1 MSEWRSAMK
10 KILNKA
16 FASVLLSSTFIIPMT
31 SPIQAN
37 EVEIQITN
45 ADEFV
50 NHLLSV
56 ETISDGQITYTPFKV
71 VDDSNYLAIINSE
84 TTYNKLTGLDT
95 NSVVNQQMIDD
106 IDAILLKN
114 TEKTYQTFLAEAKA
128 LQQAKDQAAK
138 DQAAQEQAAKE
149 QAAKEQAAKEQTAQ
163 QEASQSQTTQDNST
177 STTTQTDTKNENAD
191 PNTDVSKEESSSTD
205 SNQSQSS
212 QEQIENK
219 EKSDSETPSNQ
230 EASNQEQ
237 TPSPQPVLN
246 AETKVFTGSANG
258 IRVSVYAP
266 SGTFEEGVEMR
277 VVPLS
282 NQDALQD
289 AQTALG
295 KEVDQA
301 VSVDIS
307 FWKDGVEVEPNG
319 HVSVQFASD
328 SFGQASQ
335 VSVIHDAGDGQ
346 VTAMKT
352 STKDDLMISTDS
364 FSPYTLAT
372 VKTIDTQ
379 ALSSPKIVS
388 ELLQN
393 TDTNQESDSKLVANT
408 SNEENLQVKAYQTLA
423 EVQGDSEDNNTK
435 ALAFIQTYLTSST
448 GVVYSQATSMNAQNI
463 LNSKSAWE
471 QLNKEAKIA
480 VNTNLN
486 KKIKKTY
493 NKLYLEAQ
501 SFSSQTIH
509 TGASTSVVSYSVMLG
524 TSLIGVISVL
534 KKKEKN

>member
-138 DQAAQEQAAKE
+138 DQAAQE

-393 TDTNQESDSKLVANT
+393 ADTNQESDSKLVANT

-471 QLNKEAKIA
+471 QLSKEAKIA

>member
-16 FASVLLSSTFIIPMT
+16 FASILLSSTFIVPMT
-31 SPIQAN
+31 SPIFAN

-56 ETISDGQITYTPFKV
+56 ETISDGQVTYTPFKV

-95 NSVVNQQMIDD
+95 NSVVNQQMIND
-106 IDAILLKN
+106 IDTILLKN
-114 TEKTYQTFLAEAKA
+114 TEKTYQAFLAEAKA
-128 LQQAKDQAAK
+128 LQQAKE
-138 DQAAQEQAAKE
+138 QAAQEQAAKE
-149 QAAKEQAAKEQTAQ
+149 QAEQAAQAAQEQVT
-163 QEASQSQTTQDNST
+163 SQAQTTQDSNT
-177 STTTQTDTKNENAD
+177 STTTQTDTANENVV
-191 PNTDVSKEESSSTD
+191 PSTDSSKEESSSTD
-205 SNQSQSS
+205 TNQSS
-212 QEQIENK
+212 QEQAENT
-219 EKSDSETPSNQ
+219 EKTDSETPSNQ
-230 EASNQEQ
+230 EEASKQEQ
-237 TPSPQPVLN
+237 TPTPQPVLN
-246 AETKVFTGSANG
+246 AETKIFTGSANG

-295 KEVDQA
+295 QEVDQA

-335 VSVIHDAGDGQ
+335 VSVIHDAGNGQ

-379 ALSSPKIVS
+379 ALSSPKVVS
-388 ELLQN
+388 ELLQI
-393 TDTNQESDSKLVANT
+393 TSSNQESDAKLVVNT

-471 QLNKEAKIA
+471 QLSREAKIA

-501 SFSSQTIH
+501 SFSSQSIH
-509 TGASTSVVSYSVMLG
+509 TGNGTSVVSYSVMLG
-524 TSLIGVISVL
+524 TSVLGVISVL

>member
-10 KILNKA
+10 KIFNKA
-16 FASVLLSSTFIIPMT
+16 FASILLSSTFIVPMT
-31 SPIQAN
+31 SPILAN

-56 ETISDGQITYTPFKV
+56 ETISDGQVTYTPFKI

-95 NSVVNQQMIDD
+95 NSVVNQQMIND
-106 IDAILLKN
+106 IDTILLKN

-128 LQQAKDQAAK
+128 LQQAKEQAAK
-138 DQAAQEQAAKE
+138 EQAEQAAQAAQEQAAQ
-149 QAAKEQAAKEQTAQ
+149 QASSQT
-163 QEASQSQTTQDNST
+163 QTTQDNNT
-177 STTTQTDTKNENAD
+177 STTTQTDTKNENVV
-191 PNTDVSKEESSSTD
+191 PSTDSSKEESSSTD
-205 SNQSQSS
+205 SNQSS
-212 QEQIENK
+212 QEQTENNEQSESK
-219 EKSDSETPSNQ
+219 EQTNSETVNNQ
-230 EASNQEQ
+230 EEASKQEQ
-237 TPSPQPVLN
+237 TPTPQPVLN
-246 AETKVFTGSANG
+246 AETKIFTGSANG

-295 KEVDQA
+295 QEVDQA

-328 SFGQASQ
+328 SFGQGSQ
-335 VSVIHDAGDGQ
+335 VSVIHDAGNGQ

-379 ALSSPKIVS
+379 ALSSPKVVS

-393 TDTNQESDSKLVANT
+393 TSSNQESDAKRVVNT

-471 QLNKEAKIA
+471 QLSREAKIA

-501 SFSSQTIH
+501 SFSSQSIH
-509 TGASTSVVSYSVMLG
+509 TGNGTSVVSYSVMLG
-524 TSLIGVISVL
+524 TSVLGVISVL

>member
-16 FASVLLSSTFIIPMT
+16 FASILLSSTFIVPMT
-31 SPIQAN
+31 SPIFAN

-56 ETISDGQITYTPFKV
+56 ETISDGQVTYTPFKV

-95 NSVVNQQMIDD
+95 NSVVNQQMIND
-106 IDAILLKN
+106 IDTILLKN
-114 TEKTYQTFLAEAKA
+114 TEKTYQAFLAEAKA
-128 LQQAKDQAAK
+128 LQQAKE
-138 DQAAQEQAAKE
+138 QAAQEQAAKE
-149 QAAKEQAAKEQTAQ
+149 QAEQAAQAAQEQVT
-163 QEASQSQTTQDNST
+163 SQAQTTQDSNT
-177 STTTQTDTKNENAD
+177 STTTQTDTANENVV
-191 PNTDVSKEESSSTD
+191 PSTDSSKEESSSTD
-205 SNQSQSS
+205 TNQSS
-212 QEQIENK
+212 QEQAENT
-219 EKSDSETPSNQ
+219 EKTDSETPSNQ
-230 EASNQEQ
+230 EEASKQEQ
-237 TPSPQPVLN
+237 TPTPQPVLN
-246 AETKVFTGSANG
+246 AETKIFTGSANG

-295 KEVDQA
+295 QEVDQA

-335 VSVIHDAGDGQ
+335 VSVIHDAGNGQ

-379 ALSSPKIVS
+379 ALSSPKVVS
-388 ELLQN
+388 ELLQ
-393 TDTNQESDSKLVANT
+393 TTSSNQESDAKLVVNT

-471 QLNKEAKIA
+471 QLSREAKIA

-501 SFSSQTIH
+501 SFSSQSIH
-509 TGASTSVVSYSVMLG
+509 TGNGTSVVSYSVMLG
-524 TSLIGVISVL
+524 TSVLGVISVL